1 MTVAVVLIALGAA
14 FYMYRQQPTGVLKL
28 SEGDGDSSED
38 AVAKKTA
45 AAASSALGSLVPGN
59 ATVTS
64 GGAIKLGDD
73 DPTAPRIVLPGAV
86 ASSVEGITIRTEPIP
101 GEFQADKAD
110 W

>member
-1 MTVAVVLIALGAA
+1 
-14 FYMYRQQPTGVLKL
+14 MYRQQPTGVLKL
-28 SEGDGDSSED
+28 SESEGDSSDGAE
-38 AVAKKTA
+38 AKKTVP
-45 AAASSALGSLVPGN
+45 AASSALGSLVPGN

-86 ASSVEGITIRTEPIP
+86 ASSVEGISIRTDPLP